1 MHSTPK
7 REKETDIS
15 HCTDMCFFF
24 LTDNETVFKKYI
36 TGLIRIEDYGEGDR
50 EVFALGG
57 QRRQAEVTF
66 EQKRKWEN

>member
-1 MHSTPK
+1 MKQS
-7 REKETDIS
+7 
-15 HCTDMCFFF
+15 
-24 LTDNETVFKKYI
+24 FKKYI